1 MLKVH
6 ILEGPRGT
14 GKSTV
19 GRLLR
24 DTIDGAT
31 LINPTGFGTD
41 GDEGLHKISEYYQ
54 ALDSYLHDLASA
66 DNEYTVIF
74 DRTFFSE
81 WVYSR
86 IYKSYDFKPMYDYLL
101 TSLLSCAESVNLF
114 FLTLGD
120 EAELANRLTR
130 DKVKLFDHVEE
141 SVAQSTKQQQ
151 YYEELFEGI
160 ESKFVDKKGGYMVI
174 DTAGLTPADVKTK
187 IMEAI

>member
-19 GRLLR
+19 ARLLR

-41 GDEGLHKISEYYQ
+41 GEEGLHKISEYYQ
-54 ALDSYLHDLASA
+54 ALDAYLHDLASA
-66 DNEYTVIF
+66 DHEFTVIF

-86 IYKSYDFKPMYDYLL
+86 IYKSYDFSPMYNYLL
-101 TSLLSCAESVNLF
+101 TSLLACAESVHLF
-114 FLTLGD
+114 FLTIED
-120 EAELANRLTR
+120 DVELANRLSR

-141 SVAQSTKQQQ
+141 SVIQSTKQQE
-151 YYEELFEGI
+151 YYKKLFSGI
-160 ESKFVDKKGGYMVI
+160 ESNFVDKKGGYMVI
-174 DTAGLTPADVKTK
+174 DTSKLTPAEVKER

>member
-1 MLKVH
+1 MLKVI

-19 GRLLR
+19 ARLLR
-24 DTIDGAT
+24 ETIDGAT

-41 GDEGLHKISEYYQ
+41 GEEGLHKISEYYQ
-54 ALDSYLHDLASA
+54 SLDGYLHDLASA

-81 WVYSR
+81 CVYSR
-86 IYKSYDFKPMYDYLL
+86 IYKSYNFKPVYDYLL
-101 TSLLSCAESVNLF
+101 TSLLACADSVHLF
-114 FLTLGD
+114 FMKIED
-120 EAELANRLTR
+120 EVELAKRLSR

-141 SVAQSTKQQQ
+141 SVTQSTKQQQ
-151 YYEELFEGI
+151 YYENLFEGI
-160 ESKFVDKKGGYMVI
+160 ESKFVEKGGYMVI
-174 DTAGLTPADVKTK
+174 DTSKLTPAEVKMK